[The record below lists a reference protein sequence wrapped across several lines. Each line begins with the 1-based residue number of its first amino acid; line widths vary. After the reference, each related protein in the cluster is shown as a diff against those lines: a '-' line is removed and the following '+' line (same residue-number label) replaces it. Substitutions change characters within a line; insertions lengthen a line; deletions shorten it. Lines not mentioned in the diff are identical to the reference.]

1 MFTSDSQYSVDL
13 SYFVYKE
20 FSKLIVGDWARI
32 NLWNFLLFF
41 VLPFLDF
48 SSYLCFN
55 ICMKSWIWFIPEDLE
70 DLHPGN
76 YVHNQ
81 IILRNTLTTDQIL
94 QKNWKKLASS
104 STKKGAIN
112 KAWMRLSRRAGALFY
127 KKSKLTRCI
136 NKRGGKSCG
145 TSSSNLKK
153 LLTSKIPWPRN
164 CPVQQINCAAT
175 ATWIVWMPKA
185 MIVNNQK

>member
-1 MFTSDSQYSVDL
+1 MFTSDSQYLVDI

-70 DLHPGN
+70 DLHPGD

-81 IILRNTLTTDQIL
+81 IILRNPLTTDQIL

-112 KAWMRLSRRAGALFY
+112 KAWTRLSKRAGALFY

-136 NKRGGKSCG
+136 NRGGGGGGVAVPHLQIIKNYSPQKYHDQE
-145 TSSSNLKK
+145 TVPSNRSTVL
-153 LLTSKIPWPRN
+153 PRQPELHG
-164 CPVQQINCAAT
+164 C
-175 ATWIVWMPKA
+175 
-185 MIVNNQK
+185 QKQ